1 MIELLSYQF
10 FVKALITALMTSVLC
25 GLIGSYIVSRRIVF
39 IGGGITHTS
48 FGGIGLGYYLGIN
61 PVITAAVFGILSAI
75 GIKAASDKADIR
87 EDSAIGIFWALG
99 MALGIIFIYLTPGYA
114 PDLMTYL
121 FGNILMV
128 SIYDIWL
135 ISVLG
140 LTASAVF
147 YFLFNEIHS
156 IAFDEEFAK
165 TQGVKVGL
173 INYILISII
182 ALTIVLNI
190 KVVGIILVMSLLTI
204 PQTTASI
211 ITKNFRN
218 MIFLSVIIAIISSFS
233 GLFISYFFN
242 IPSGASIIFCSVI
255 IFLLVKISNSFFL
268 FFSK

>member
-1 MIELLSYQF
+1 MIEILQYPF
-10 FVKALITALMTSVLC
+10 FLKALLTALMTSILC

-48 FGGIGLGYYLGIN
+48 FGGIGLGYYLGVN
-61 PVITAAVFGILSAI
+61 PVITAAIFGVLSAI

-128 SIYDIWL
+128 SMTDIYI
-135 ISVLG
+135 ITGLG
-140 LTASAVF
+140 IAASAVF
-147 YFLFNEIHS
+147 YFLFNEIHA

-165 TQGVKVGL
+165 TQGIRVNL
-173 INYILISII
+173 INYTLISLV
-182 ALTIVLNI
+182 ALTIVFNI

-204 PQTTASI
+204 PQTAASV
-211 ITKNFRN
+211 ITKNFRT
-218 MIFLSVIIAIISSFS
+218 MIFLSIIIAVISSFA
-233 GLFISYFFN
+233 GLVISYYFN
-242 IPSGASIIFCSVI
+242 IPSGASIIFSSVVIFVI
-255 IFLLVKISNSFFL
+255 IKL
-268 FFSK
+268 FYNLRRKKR

>member
-1 MIELLSYQF
+1 MEILQYPF
-10 FVKALITALMTSVLC
+10 FLKALLTAFMTSILC

-48 FGGIGLGYYLGIN
+48 FGGIGLGYYLGVN
-61 PVITAAVFGILSAI
+61 PVITAAIFGVLSAI

-128 SIYDIWL
+128 SMTDIYI
-135 ISVLG
+135 ITGLG
-140 LTASAVF
+140 IVASAVF

-165 TQGVKVGL
+165 TQGIRVNL
-173 INYILISII
+173 INYTLISLV
-182 ALTIVLNI
+182 ALTIVFNI

-204 PQTTASI
+204 PQTAASV
-211 ITKNFRN
+211 ITKNFKT
-218 MIFLSVIIAIISSFS
+218 MIFLSIIIAVISSFA
-233 GLFISYFFN
+233 GLVISYYFN
-242 IPSGASIIFCSVI
+242 IPSGASIIFSSVI
-255 IFLLVKISNSFFL
+255 IFVIIKL
-268 FFSK
+268 FYNLRRKKR

>member
-1 MIELLSYQF
+1 MIEILQYPF
-10 FVKALITALMTSVLC
+10 FLKALLTAFMTSILC

-48 FGGIGLGYYLGIN
+48 FGGIGLGYYLGVN
-61 PVITAAVFGILSAI
+61 PVITAAIFGVLSAI

-128 SIYDIWL
+128 SMTDIYI
-135 ISVLG
+135 ITGLG
-140 LTASAVF
+140 IVASAVF

-165 TQGVKVGL
+165 TQGIRVNL
-173 INYILISII
+173 INYTLISLV
-182 ALTIVLNI
+182 ALTIVFNI

-204 PQTTASI
+204 PQTAASV
-211 ITKNFRN
+211 ITKNFKT
-218 MIFLSVIIAIISSFS
+218 MIFLSIIIAVISSFA
-233 GLFISYFFN
+233 GLVISYYFN
-242 IPSGASIIFCSVI
+242 IPSGASIIFSSVI
-255 IFLLVKISNSFFL
+255 IFVIIKL
-268 FFSK
+268 FYNLRRKKR

>member
-1 MIELLSYQF
+1 MIEILQYPF
-10 FVKALITALMTSVLC
+10 FLKALLTALMTSILC

-61 PVITAAVFGILSAI
+61 PVITAAVFGVLSAI

-128 SIYDIWL
+128 SMTDIYI
-135 ISVLG
+135 ITG
-140 LTASAVF
+140 LSIIASAVF

-165 TQGVKVGL
+165 TQGIRVNL
-173 INYILISII
+173 INYTLISLV
-182 ALTIVLNI
+182 ALTIVFNI

-204 PQTTASI
+204 PQTAASV
-211 ITKNFRN
+211 ITKNFRT
-218 MIFLSVIIAIISSFS
+218 MIFLSIIIAVISSFS
-233 GLFISYFFN
+233 GLVISYYFN
-242 IPSGASIIFCSVI
+242 IPSGASIIFSSVVIFVI
-255 IFLLVKISNSFFL
+255 IKL
-268 FFSK
+268 FYNLRRKKQ

>member
-1 MIELLSYQF
+1 MIEILQYPF
-10 FVKALITALMTSVLC
+10 FLKALLTALMTSILC

-48 FGGIGLGYYLGIN
+48 FGGIGLGYYLGVN
-61 PVITAAVFGILSAI
+61 PVITAAVFGVLSAI

-128 SIYDIWL
+128 SMTDIYI
-135 ISVLG
+135 ITGLG
-140 LTASAVF
+140 TVASAVF

-165 TQGVKVGL
+165 TQGIRVNL
-173 INYILISII
+173 INYTLISLV
-182 ALTIVLNI
+182 ALTIVFNI

-204 PQTTASI
+204 PQTAASV
-211 ITKNFRN
+211 ITKNFRT
-218 MIFLSVIIAIISSFS
+218 MIFLSIIIAVISSFA
-233 GLFISYFFN
+233 GLVISYYFN
-242 IPSGASIIFCSVI
+242 IPSGASIIFSSVV
-255 IFLLVKISNSFFL
+255 IFVVIKL
-268 FFSK
+268 FYNLSGKK

>member
-1 MIELLSYQF
+1 MIEILQYPF
-10 FVKALITALMTSVLC
+10 FLKALLTALMTSILC

-48 FGGIGLGYYLGIN
+48 FGGIGLGYYLGVN
-61 PVITAAVFGILSAI
+61 PVITAAIFGILSAI

-128 SIYDIWL
+128 SMTDIYI
-135 ISVLG
+135 ITGLG
-140 LTASAVF
+140 IVASAVF

-165 TQGVKVGL
+165 TQGIRVNL
-173 INYILISII
+173 INYTLISLV
-182 ALTIVLNI
+182 ALTIVFNI

-204 PQTTASI
+204 PQTAASV
-211 ITKNFRN
+211 ITKNFRT
-218 MIFLSVIIAIISSFS
+218 MIFLSIIIAVISSFA
-233 GLFISYFFN
+233 GLVISYYFN
-242 IPSGASIIFCSVI
+242 IPSGASIIFSSVVIFVI
-255 IFLLVKISNSFFL
+255 IKLFLNLRRK
-268 FFSK
+268 KQ

>member
-1 MIELLSYQF
+1 MIEILQYPF
-10 FVKALITALMTSVLC
+10 FLKALLTAFMTSILC

-48 FGGIGLGYYLGIN
+48 FGGIGLGYYLGVN
-61 PVITAAVFGILSAI
+61 PVITAAIFGVLSAI

-128 SIYDIWL
+128 SMTDIYI
-135 ISVLG
+135 ITGLG
-140 LTASAVF
+140 IVASAVF

-165 TQGVKVGL
+165 TQGIRVNL
-173 INYILISII
+173 INYTLISLV
-182 ALTIVLNI
+182 ALTIVFNI

-204 PQTTASI
+204 PQTAASV
-211 ITKNFRN
+211 ITKNFRT
-218 MIFLSVIIAIISSFS
+218 MIFLSIIIAVISSFA
-233 GLFISYFFN
+233 GLVISYYFN
-242 IPSGASIIFCSVI
+242 IPSGASIIFSSVVIFVI
-255 IFLLVKISNSFFL
+255 IKL
-268 FFSK
+268 FYNLRRKKR

>member
-1 MIELLSYQF
+1 MIEILQYPF
-10 FVKALITALMTSVLC
+10 FLKALLTALMTSILC

-61 PVITAAVFGILSAI
+61 PVITAAVFGVLSAI

-128 SIYDIWL
+128 SMTDIYI
-135 ISVLG
+135 ITG
-140 LTASAVF
+140 LSIIASAVF
-147 YFLFNEIHS
+147 YFLFNEIHA

-165 TQGVKVGL
+165 TQGIRVNL
-173 INYILISII
+173 INYTLISLV
-182 ALTIVLNI
+182 ALTIVFNI

-204 PQTTASI
+204 PQTAASV
-211 ITKNFRN
+211 ITKNFRT
-218 MIFLSVIIAIISSFS
+218 MIFLSIIIAVISSFS
-233 GLFISYFFN
+233 GLVISYYFN
-242 IPSGASIIFCSVI
+242 IPSGASIIFSSVVIFVI
-255 IFLLVKISNSFFL
+255 IKL
-268 FFSK
+268 FYNLRRKKQ

>member
-1 MIELLSYQF
+1 MIEILQYPF
-10 FVKALITALMTSVLC
+10 FLKALLTAFMTSISC

-48 FGGIGLGYYLGIN
+48 FGGIGLGYYLGVN
-61 PVITAAVFGILSAI
+61 PVITAAIFGVLSAI

-128 SIYDIWL
+128 SMTDIYI
-135 ISVLG
+135 ITGLG
-140 LTASAVF
+140 IVASAVF

-165 TQGVKVGL
+165 TQGIRVNL
-173 INYILISII
+173 INYTLISLV
-182 ALTIVLNI
+182 ALTIVFNI

-204 PQTTASI
+204 PQTAASV
-211 ITKNFRN
+211 ITKNFKT
-218 MIFLSVIIAIISSFS
+218 MIFLSIIIAVISSFA
-233 GLFISYFFN
+233 GLVISYYFN
-242 IPSGASIIFCSVI
+242 IPSGASIIFSSVI
-255 IFLLVKISNSFFL
+255 IFVIIKL
-268 FFSK
+268 FYNLRRKKR

>member
-1 MIELLSYQF
+1 MIEILQYPF
-10 FVKALITALMTSVLC
+10 FLKALLTALMTSILC

-48 FGGIGLGYYLGIN
+48 FGGIGLGYYLGVN
-61 PVITAAVFGILSAI
+61 PVITAAIFGVLSAI

-128 SIYDIWL
+128 SMTDIYI
-135 ISVLG
+135 ITGLG
-140 LTASAVF
+140 IVASAVF

-165 TQGVKVGL
+165 TQGIRVNL
-173 INYILISII
+173 INYTLISLV
-182 ALTIVLNI
+182 ALTIVFNI

-204 PQTTASI
+204 PQTTASV
-211 ITKNFRN
+211 ITKNFRT
-218 MIFLSVIIAIISSFS
+218 MIFLSIIIAVISSFA
-233 GLFISYFFN
+233 GLVISYYFN
-242 IPSGASIIFCSVI
+242 IPSGASIIFSSVVIFVI
-255 IFLLVKISNSFFL
+255 IKLFLNLRRK
-268 FFSK
+268 KQ